1 MTSADFLLPGSET
14 LLQTKLLT
22 TYIVYT
28 FRLAFSKDPTV
39 STTAGATVRHLVS
52 AVYDRAI
59 SVKEPAAETY
69 KEHTQKYIFTQK
81 SQTHTLVEPSSS
93 YICDSFAFIEKRISR
108 KTGFLRF

>member
-1 MTSADFLLPGSET
+1 MIFLWYWLVFVLIFRDFGWFFATRIRITASN
-14 LLQTKLLT
+14 QAFDN
-22 TYIVYT
+22 VYT

-69 KEHTQKYIFTQK
+69 KE
-81 SQTHTLVEPSSS
+81 TH
-93 YICDSFAFIEKRISR
+93 K
-108 KTGFLRF
+108 